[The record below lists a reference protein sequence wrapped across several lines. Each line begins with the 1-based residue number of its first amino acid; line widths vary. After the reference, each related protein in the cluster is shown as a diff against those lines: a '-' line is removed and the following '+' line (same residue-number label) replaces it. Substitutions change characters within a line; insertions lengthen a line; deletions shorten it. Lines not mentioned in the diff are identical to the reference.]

1 MFCILAL
8 FFYILILLLNFMPK
22 ITYKDKSGNSK
33 TLEVEKGLTVMEGA
47 IQNNVPGID
56 ADCGGSMACATCHV
70 YVEEKW
76 LSKLPKAEEGEIDM
90 IDMAFEPKKNSRLS
104 CQLIVTDEMDG
115 LEVTTPEK
123 QS

>member
-1 MFCILAL
+1 
-8 FFYILILLLNFMPK
+8 MPK
-22 ITYKDKSGNSK
+22 ITYVDVQGDSK
-33 TLEVEKGLTVMEGA
+33 TIDVENGLTVMEGA
-47 IQNNVPGID
+47 IQNNIPGID

-76 LSKLPKAEEGEIDM
+76 LNKLPKAEDGEVDM